1 MQLANSLAPVFNGGY
16 EASGSRARS
25 GMSLVYWQIGLYNRT
40 MKRSHV
46 RRYGSPEQ
54 SDDELADF
62 PAGLW
67 VELRRRPGPAAYV
80 QIEEELAERIRA
92 GILRP
97 GDRIPPEREL
107 ADQMQVSRMTVRQ
120 ALGRLADRGL
130 LVREQGRGTFVSE
143 TKLIQS
149 LSRLSGFYDQMI
161 SQGIQPTSR
170 LLTGEQVLASAAV
183 AQLLD
188 LRIGEPLYKVVRL
201 RLGGGVPL
209 ALETSFFPV
218 RLVPGLLEQDLE
230 RNSIYRLM
238 EAYDARPVRAIQSLE
253 PVPARDQEAE
263 ALEIPVG
270 NPVMLVERTSW
281 DTRGRAVEYAK
292 DIYRGDRS
300 RFVAE
305 LRLERDES
313 RGRLDN
319 PALLTGDGEERRAHT
334 SSPSTRT
341 T

>member
-1 MQLANSLAPVFNGGY
+1 MMKAPIRHGGSQDESGDHLA
-16 EASGSRARS
+16 E
-25 GMSLVYWQIGLYNRT
+25 
-40 MKRSHV
+40 
-46 RRYGSPEQ
+46 
-54 SDDELADF
+54 F

-107 ADQMQVSRMTVRQ
+107 AEQMQVSRMTVRQ

-149 LSRLSGFYDQMI
+149 LSHLSGFYDQMI

-170 LLTGEQVLASAAV
+170 LLSGKQVLASTAD
-183 AQLLD
+183 AQLLG

-209 ALETSFFPV
+209 VLETSFFPA

-238 EAYDARPVRAIQSLE
+238 EGYDARPVRAIQSLE
-253 PVPARDQEAE
+253 PVAARDQEAG

-270 NPVMLVERTSW
+270 SPVMLVERTAW

-292 DIYRGDRS
+292 DIHRGDRS

-305 LRLERDES
+305 LRLERDEF
-313 RGRLDN
+313 GGPLDP
-319 PALLTGDGEERRAHT
+319 PALPTGDGEEHRAHT
-334 SSPSTRT
+334 SSRSTRT

>member
-1 MQLANSLAPVFNGGY
+1 MHLANSLALIRPAGHQTAGG
-16 EASGSRARS
+16 RARPHL
-25 GMSLVYWQIGLYNRT
+25 SLAHRQIGLYNQT
-40 MKRSHV
+40 MKRPQSRHD
-46 RRYGSPEQ
+46 RSSDQ
-54 SDDELADF
+54 SDDPFAEF

-67 VELRRRPGPAAYV
+67 VQLRRRPGPAAYV

-201 RLGGGVPL
+201 RLGGGIPL

-238 EAYDARPVRAIQSLE
+238 EHYDARPVRATQSLE
-253 PVPARDQEAE
+253 PVPARDLEAE
-263 ALEIPVG
+263 ALEVPPG
-270 NPVMLVERTSW
+270 SPLMLVERIAW
-281 DTRGRAVEYAK
+281 DAQDRPVEYAK

-305 LRLERDES
+305 LRLDRDEFG
-313 RGRLDN
+313 GRLLGARDVHHD
-319 PALLTGDGEERRAHT
+319 ADGRR
-334 SSPSTRT
+334 
-341 T
+341 